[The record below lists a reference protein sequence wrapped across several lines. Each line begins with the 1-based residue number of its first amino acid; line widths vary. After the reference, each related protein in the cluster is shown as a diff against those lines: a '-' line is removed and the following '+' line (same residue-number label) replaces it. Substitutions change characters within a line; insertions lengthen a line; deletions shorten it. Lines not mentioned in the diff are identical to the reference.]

1 MWYRRL
7 AVVLALSLVA
17 GNVFAKTAPNEVPQG
32 TELPRQL
39 KNVGIDQQLNSQLPL
54 DAMFKDE
61 KGQLQPFRNYLS
73 GRPAILAL
81 VYYECPML
89 CTMTLNGLL
98 RTLRPMSLNVGEHF
112 DVIAVSFD
120 PNDTPQGAEK
130 KRFEFVER
138 YNRPESERGW
148 KFLTGDEA
156 NIKRLTDA
164 AGYRFSKDPQ
174 TGQWAHASGLII
186 VTPDGKVS
194 KYFYGVEYSA
204 RDLRFSLVEA
214 SQGKVGNAVDQVL
227 LFCFHYDPTT
237 GKYGILIT
245 NLLRTGAALT
255 VLGLL
260 AFWFWNRRGRR
271 GKYHDVERLPITS

>member
-7 AVVLALSLVA
+7 AVVVALSLVA
-17 GNVFAKTAPNEVPQG
+17 GNVSAKTTPNEVPQG

>member
-1 MWYRRL
+1 M
-7 AVVLALSLVA
+7 AVVLAFSLVA
-17 GNVFAKTAPNEVPQG
+17 ANLAAKTAPNEVPQG

-61 KGQLQPFRNYLS
+61 KGRLQPFRNYLT

-120 PNDTPQGAEK
+120 PADTPQGAEK

-164 AGYRFSKDPQ
+164 AGYRFSRDPQ
-174 TGQWAHASGLII
+174 TGQWAHASGLVV

-245 NLLRTGAALT
+245 KLLRTGAALT

-260 AFWFWNRRGRR
+260 AFWFLNRRGRR